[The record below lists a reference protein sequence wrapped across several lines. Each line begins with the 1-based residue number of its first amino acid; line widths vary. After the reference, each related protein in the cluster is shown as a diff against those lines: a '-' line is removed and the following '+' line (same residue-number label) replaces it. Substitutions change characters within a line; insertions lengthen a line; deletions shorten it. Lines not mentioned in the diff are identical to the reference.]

1 MNADRQPTRNI
12 LRSREIFLT
21 NIWPLAI
28 ILIVIGHELK
38 ALRQQMG
45 LTQAELAEKLG
56 VPWNT
61 VARWE
66 VGMRKIFE
74 PVARLVQYLAKEMQ
88 AEKKK
93 RRS

>member
-1 MNADRQPTRNI
+1 M
-12 LRSREIFLT
+12 
-21 NIWPLAI
+21 AI
-28 ILIVIGHELK
+28 IQLVMTGQELK

-45 LTQAELAEKLG
+45 LTQKELAEKLG

-74 PVARLVQYLAKEMQ
+74 PVARLVHYLAKEVR
-88 AEKKK
+88 AEQKSKKMRK
-93 RRS
+93 P

>member
-1 MNADRQPTRNI
+1 MTGQ
-12 LRSREIFLT
+12 
-21 NIWPLAI
+21 
-28 ILIVIGHELK
+28 ELK

-45 LTQAELAEKLG
+45 LTQKELAKKLG

-74 PVARLVQYLAKEMQ
+74 PVARLVHYLAKEV
-88 AEKKK
+88 KKGQKSK
-93 RRS
+93 RTRRP